1 MKTIFIQIFVP
12 SVARNILRTDVWKK
26 LRQKQDLR
34 VILFV
39 PSYKKDFYRKEV
51 GAENVFFE
59 SLDNFNDPLNKTD
72 SFFRHFTL
80 FFVDNET
87 VRCLRRMRLEKEHNH
102 ISYFFSW
109 ILIKLFSK
117 LSFLRRTARLLDYF
131 LARDS
136 KLAKY
141 FEQYKPDLVFA
152 PHIIHAC
159 DQLFIR
165 EARRRKIRTIV
176 LIHSWDNL
184 TVNKSAMRIAPDTL
198 IVPNEIVKGEA
209 EKLCDYPGNKI
220 IIAGMPHFDY
230 YFMEKPCAREAFFK
244 RVGGDPAKRLILFAA
259 IGKSFT
265 DTEWQD
271 AQIIADA
278 IEKGLLPRDLQ
289 ILVRQHPN
297 PAAFMIKGGLRS
309 SPHILFDIPGIRL
322 PAGDSVSEE
331 MPFEDM
337 MHLLNTLFYS
347 DVVVTTQ
354 STMSIDA
361 AAFDKPVINIC
372 FDGWEQK
379 SFYDENNV
387 SRLHQYVHYQ
397 PIIKSGGVRL
407 VKSPVELIKWLNRY
421 LEQPNIDSEG
431 RSRIIREQCWKFDGG
446 AGERVADVILK
457 SLDAKI

>member
-1 MKTIFIQIFVP
+1 MKTIFIPIFVP

-26 LRQKQDLR
+26 LRER
-34 VILFV
+34 SGIRIVIFC
-39 PSYKKDFYRKEV
+39 PSYKKDFYEKEV
-51 GAENVFFE
+51 GGENIFFE

-72 SFFRHFTL
+72 SFFRHSAL

-87 VRCLRRMRLEKEHNH
+87 VKCLRRMRLEKENNY

-109 ILIKLFSK
+109 LLIKLFSN
-117 LSFLRRTARLLDYF
+117 LSFLRRAARLLDYF
-131 LARDS
+131 LVQDA

-159 DQLFIR
+159 DQAFIR
-165 EARRRKIRTIV
+165 SAKRRKIKTV
-176 LIHSWDNL
+176 GLIHSWDNL

-198 IVPNEIVKGEA
+198 IVPNEIMKREA
-209 EKLCDYPGNKI
+209 EKLCDYPRDRI

-230 YFMEKPCAREAFFK
+230 YLTEKPCAREQFFK
-244 RVGGDPAKRLILFAA
+244 RICGNPAKRLILFAA

-297 PAAFMIKGGLRS
+297 PASFMVMGDLKP
-309 SPHILFDIPGIRL
+309 SPHILFDIPGVRL
-322 PAGDSVSEE
+322 PAGDGVSEE
-331 MPFEDM
+331 MLFEDM
-337 MHLLNTLFYS
+337 THLLNALFYS

-361 AAFDKPVINIC
+361 AAFNKPVINIA

-379 SFYDENNV
+379 SFYDEKSV
-387 SRLHQYVHYQ
+387 SRLNQYTHYR
-397 PIIKSGGVRL
+397 PIVKSGGVRL
-407 VKSPVELIKWLNRY
+407 VKSSIELIKWLNRY

-446 AGERVADVILK
+446 AGERVADAVLK